1 MVMAKTIRKQGD
13 RLWLQKKKNGT
24 EKVDP
29 VQISIEIIGNIFLVS
44 CNKSNV
50 I

>member
-1 MVMAKTIRKQGD
+1 MAKTIRKQGD
-13 RLWLQKKKNGT
+13 RLWLQKKKNST

-29 VQISIEIIGNIFLVS
+29 PNKAYEELGTYFGVIFD
-44 CNKSNV
+44 KSK